1 MVNISEQSPGGVKP
15 GFPGSHGDLL
25 AYICIRVSFAI
36 SGDTTPY
43 SNQQLQAIISW
54 FSGWEKK
61 NWVNSLTSSIDYQY
75 MKQHISGVKRR
86 GLRST
91 YVYWANNICF
101 LVLSAVLF
109 S

>member
-1 MVNISEQSPGGVKP
+1 MVFRLG
-15 GFPGSHGDLL
+15 
-25 AYICIRVSFAI
+25 
-36 SGDTTPY
+36 
-43 SNQQLQAIISW
+43 
-54 FSGWEKK
+54 KK